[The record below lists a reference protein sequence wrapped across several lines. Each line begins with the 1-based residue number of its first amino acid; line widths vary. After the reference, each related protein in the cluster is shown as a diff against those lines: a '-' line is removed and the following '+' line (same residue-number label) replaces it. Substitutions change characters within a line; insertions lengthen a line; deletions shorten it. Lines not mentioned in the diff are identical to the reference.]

1 MSDMVNWWLVENL
14 GYFNDWRA
22 LYFMIKISE
31 NDQCEYENTVDHICS
46 ACHQNDDT
54 GLMIM
59 GNNFDSFID
68 KSLNV

>member
-1 MSDMVNWWLVENL
+1 MIDEHFTYDKNL
-14 GYFNDWRA
+14 R
-22 LYFMIKISE
+22 KIS
-31 NDQCEYENTVDHICS
+31 DQCEYENTVDHICC